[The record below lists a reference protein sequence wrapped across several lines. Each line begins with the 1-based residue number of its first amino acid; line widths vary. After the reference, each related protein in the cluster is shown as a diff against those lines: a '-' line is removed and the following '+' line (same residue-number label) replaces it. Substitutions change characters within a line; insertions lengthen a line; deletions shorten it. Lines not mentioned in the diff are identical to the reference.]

1 PFIMSYGI
9 DAALGMPKPFMLSPK
24 PSKTFL
30 SNLPGFSF
38 QSMTSLTFS
47 PNHFFPFASVSSALL
62 TTALLPLTTFPCT
75 SSSSLLASNNLLP
88 NKLSSFLCFLGLEPP
103 LPNISQPV
111 VPLANLGNVP
121 LENVGLFALNI
132 KCVCA
137 PFITDEPLGKNAVVS
152 LLSLIGILPLGYFI
166 CLSLYTH

>member
-1 PFIMSYGI
+1 MSYGK
-9 DAALGMPKPFMLSPK
+9 DAALGMPKPLMLTTK
-24 PSKTFL
+24 PSKTYL
-30 SNLPGFSF
+30 SNLPGFSI
-38 QSMTSLTFS
+38 QSMTSPTLS
-47 PNHFFPFASVSSALL
+47 PNHFLPFAAVSSVFLAAALP
-62 TTALLPLTTFPCT
+62 PLTTFPCNA
-75 SSSSLLASNNLLP
+75 SAPLLAPDIISP

-103 LPNISQPV
+103 PPNISQPV